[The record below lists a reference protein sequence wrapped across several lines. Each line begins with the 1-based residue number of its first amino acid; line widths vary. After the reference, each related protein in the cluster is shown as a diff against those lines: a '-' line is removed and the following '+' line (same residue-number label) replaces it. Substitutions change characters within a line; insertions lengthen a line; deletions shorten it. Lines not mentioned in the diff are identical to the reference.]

1 MKKSTFDFEPQLVD
15 YEGAVVRINFDV
27 EKVTETFP
35 ATDDGEPVEREVFKA
50 YVLRLPQP
58 LTVDSIKAALTGEGF
73 EENQAEAYAAE
84 IVLKGVQDGELS
96 GDELKLAKQMVLA
109 KIAVYD
115 ISDEVNGFTLGGRT
129 AWIPREYREMFA
141 TRLEQEKRRGHET
154 VSLDLPDAQPGDEP
168 LTLDVETASLMLEQ
182 LNDYA
187 TDCYDVT
194 KAHERSVA
202 ALESVGD
209 VLAYDFTT
217 GYPEKI
223 NFDTMSEE

>member
-27 EKVTETFP
+27 EKVTESFP
-35 ATDDGEPVEREVFKA
+35 AMGDGEPVEREVFKA
-50 YVLRLPQP
+50 CVVRVPQP
-58 LTVDSIKAALTGEGF
+58 LTVEAVKAALLAEGF
-73 EENQAEAYAAE
+73 SEIKANAVATEA
-84 IVLKGVQDGELS
+84 IFIIDGSNDL
-96 GDELKLAKQMVLA
+96 DKAKAMVLA
-109 KIAVYD
+109 KITEYD
-115 ISDEVNGFTLGGRT
+115 NSDSVNGFTLGGRT

-154 VSLDLPDAQPGDEP
+154 VSLDMPDAQPGDEP
-168 LTLDVETASLMLEQ
+168 LTLNVETAAVMLEQ

-209 VLAYDFTT
+209 VLAYDYTT

-223 NFDTMSEE
+223 NFDMMPEE